1 MDLKNRYL
9 GITTALILI
18 SIAAGPAIADGEVP
32 GLGPPPG
39 SYTITGSE
47 PVRIPFTMYMRD
59 IKMDCE
65 INGVRCQMLL
75 DNGVLWDELMFFG
88 NDTCDSLGFVLEGE
102 GMSVGG
108 AGEGEPLQADAASDV
123 TLTYPG
129 IEFAGQPAVVMR
141 KEAGMG
147 DWWPGVE
154 GQVSA
159 VFFKHFVTEIN
170 FDESVII
177 LHRPETFK
185 YSGKGQVVPLTQ
197 LPDGSWMFPAT
208 VQVTEEEDPIDCNL
222 ILDLGT
228 GNAVDIFTGS
238 HTGIAIPSDA
248 QEKILGYGVQ
258 GAIRGHVGVARSIKI
273 AGLELNDVYAG
284 FQEPDGKTDN
294 GQVGMIGMPFFQRF
308 TVIFDYPG
316 GRMILE
322 PGSRFAEPFED
333 PFADTD

>member
-1 MDLKNRYL
+1 MDSKRILTRVVA
-9 GITTALILI
+9 ALIFFSLT
-18 SIAAGPAIADGEVP
+18 AGQAPASTEVKD
-32 GLGPPPG
+32 LGPPPG
-39 SYTITGSE
+39 FYAITGPE

-65 INGVRCQMLL
+65 INGVRCQMLI

-108 AGEGEPLQADAASDV
+108 AGEGDRLMADAVSDV

-129 IEFAGQPAVVMR
+129 IEFTGQPAILMR

-147 DWWPGVE
+147 EWWPGVE

-159 VFFKHFVTEIN
+159 VFFKNFVTEID
-170 FDESVII
+170 FDDSVII
-177 LHRPETFK
+177 LHRPETFN
-185 YSGKGQVVPLTQ
+185 YSGKGQEVPLTQ
-197 LPDGSWMFPAT
+197 LSDGSWMFPAT
-208 VQVTEEEDPIDCNL
+208 VQVKEGEAPIDCNL
-222 ILDLGT
+222 ILDLGSGT
-228 GNAVDIFTGS
+228 AVEIYTGS
-238 HTGIAIPSDA
+238 HTGIAIPADA

-258 GAIRGHVGVARSIKI
+258 GAIRGYVGAAHSIKI
-273 AGLELNDVYAG
+273 AGFELSDVYTG
-284 FQEPDGKTDN
+284 FQEPDGRTDN
-294 GQVGMIGMPFFQRF
+294 DQVGMIGMPMFQRF
-308 TVIFDYPG
+308 KVIFDYPG

-322 PGSRFAEPFED
+322 PGRRFAEPFED